1 MRILGEGGDFGSLL
15 SPPDFGGLVS
25 LWLTDAEVP
34 NRREGD
40 SGQEERADRKPLG
53 ENCSRLPRM
62 WCGAVMF
69 TRGRSGLVTDVE
81 EEEGGGWGTGEKRYG
96 VDLTRKICLTGSAVI
111 QNFNYCYYV
120 RQFLIKMFPLL
131 CLPSAQT
138 FKIMLPT

>member
-1 MRILGEGGDFGSLL
+1 MRILGEGGNFSSLL

-69 TRGRSGLVTDVE
+69 SRGRSGLVTNVE
-81 EEEGGGWGTGEKRYG
+81 EEEAGGWEDRGEEIRGRFNKKDMPY
-96 VDLTRKICLTGSAVI
+96 RKCSDTK
-111 QNFNYCYYV
+111 F
-120 RQFLIKMFPLL
+120 
-131 CLPSAQT
+131 
-138 FKIMLPT
+138 